1 MLQRKD
7 SLYLKSLICMFR
19 LILLTQGQCC
29 NSTTMSDSTTS
40 SIASRSDQMSID
52 DQPFQVN
59 DDDKQRSIAPDTD
72 FIDLSSP
79 APTKSINSESNISSV
94 DTTSKLKDTLRNF
107 ASRATATSTTSSISL
122 RKATVT
128 ARANASR
135 KQHLNESNLALKKHE
150 LLHAKRSS
158 PTSTV
163 HSSSTGGVVAQKS
176 CAGKSR
182 VFVAA
187 TQKLPAASL
196 IDDIPAA
203 SVPTPAVVVVGGSA
217 ATTQGSA
224 VVTTPTGGSSVAT
237 RKCTAVTPNKW
248 DAVMNKIA
256 VNKSAGKTRDY
267 SAVKSKVTCGLVSK
281 RGTPGQ
287 LQSPSSATDQIVASP
302 QEQRQQHQLLMT
314 NQVLAGKRL
323 FAVNAKR

>member
-1 MLQRKD
+1 
-7 SLYLKSLICMFR
+7 MFR

-94 DTTSKLKDTLRNF
+94 DTTPKLKDTSRNF
-107 ASRATATSTTSSISL
+107 ASRATATTNAVKKSTTSTISL

-182 VFVAA
+182 VFGAA

-302 QEQRQQHQLLMT
+302 QEQRQQHQLFMT